1 MGILIRFLAVCALI
15 WALFVH
21 FKETKSEEKLR
32 TDQIELKAYQEGCH
46 DAKKRYEKAAERR
59 DTLRHEVKLMQREA
73 QNLRKKLTKK
83 REEDKEQQQK
93 MERDNQE
100 RARQEHLEEQ
110 ERARQTR
117 YQQERDEKEATIRLE
132 RAREK
137 LFRMEAAPRHV
148 SIPSREKKSEKIDFG
163 MMEKIDTTWS
173 MLIRKIITE
182 SRKGDSKKLQA
193 LTKRLSKLADKADNL
208 LKGTAYTQ
216 RAEETIQAV
225 SDILQAT
232 KVIERRKKEKSQVD

>member
-83 REEDKEQQQK
+83 REKDKEQQQK

-163 MMEKIDTTWS
+163 M
-173 MLIRKIITE
+173 LIRKIITE

-193 LTKRLSKLADKADNL
+193 LTKRLSKLAEKADNL